1 MAATIIIVVI
11 IIVIVLAVILN
22 YRKKVMQGCCGAE
35 GDAAEKVIPKDV
47 NLSEYPYTCTIRIEG
62 MTCKNCAARIENR
75 FNQTDGFFAKVNL
88 RKNSA
93 EVRTKTPVE
102 DGEIKSIVAKAG
114 YHVTEVQRA

>member
-1 MAATIIIVVI
+1 MAATIIIVI
-11 IIVIVLAVILN
+11 IIIIIVLAVIIN
-22 YRKKVMQGCCGAE
+22 YRKKVTQGCCGAD

-47 NLSEYPYTCTIRIEG
+47 DLADYPYACTILIEG

-75 FNQTDGFFAKVNL
+75 FNQTEGYFAKVNL

-93 EVRTKTPVE
+93 EIHTKTPVD